1 MEETYQEVIDAY
13 NLSSEKK
20 QGMSLTDYIKR
31 NNIKIKDIDT
41 TPEKKAGGG
50 MMRLNYAMGS
60 EDEIP
65 EVEEESLEE
74 FRDLLKSLGAPTE
87 SKESGIRSL
96 KNKMVSND
104 ANERLLEQLY
114 EQFLDE
120 GMLPEEAAKAARKRF
135 MDMSVKRK
143 APSIKMA
150 EYNPGDYDPLIVDEY
165 EKYKFDAEE
174 QGQPV
179 MDIDEFLKMERA
191 GVMGGGI
198 MRNMYAA
205 GTPYEMMDGKK
216 REINLPEKFYDN
228 PFDAREAGDLEDRA
242 MYRDM
247 AKTDIP
253 VKKTNNSI
261 DLDVEAIKKLIEKKK
276 KEKAKRAKGGIAGVL

>member
-96 KNKMVSND
+96 KNKTAGMGGIMRLFETPYGFDRDGFES
-104 ANERLLEQLY
+104 ALLEFQDYKDSGGKLGLHDFVVN
-114 EQFLDE
+114 EFL
-120 GMLPEEAAKAARKRF
+120 GM
-135 MDMSVKRK
+135 VKNQDRK

-150 EYNPGDYDPLIVDEY
+150 EYRPGDYDPLIVEEY

-179 MDIDEFLKMERA
+179 MSIDEFLRMERA
-191 GVMGGGI
+191 EVMGGGI
-198 MRNMYAA
+198 MRNMYAS
-205 GTPYEMMDGKK
+205 GTK
-216 REINLPEKFYDN
+216 EKVYDN
-228 PFDAREAGDLEDRA
+228 PFDAREAADIED
-242 MYRDM
+242 M
-247 AKTDIP
+247 
-253 VKKTNNSI
+253 
-261 DLDVEAIKKLIEKKK
+261 IKKMKNDGDYRKLQKV
-276 KEKAKRAKGGIAGVL
+276 KGGISKLLMGD

>member
-60 EDEIP
+60 DDIP
-65 EVEEESLEE
+65 ELEEESLEE

-96 KNKMVSND
+96 KNKTAGMGNVMKLFETPYGFDRGGFEDMLIQYDDSG
-104 ANERLLEQLY
+104 ARGKGIKLY
-114 EQFLDE
+114 EFAIDFL
-120 GMLPEEAAKAARKRF
+120 GM
-135 MDMSVKRK
+135 VKNQDRK

-150 EYNPGDYDPLIVDEY
+150 EYRPGDYDPLIVEEY
-165 EKYKFDAEE
+165 EKYKFDAQE

-179 MDIDEFLKMERA
+179 MDIDEFLRMERA

-198 MRNMYAA
+198 MRNMYAS
-205 GTPYEMMDGKK
+205 GTK
-216 REINLPEKFYDN
+216 EKVYDN
-228 PFDAREAGDLEDRA
+228 PFDAREAADIED
-242 MYRDM
+242 M
-247 AKTDIP
+247 
-253 VKKTNNSI
+253 
-261 DLDVEAIKKLIEKKK
+261 IKKMKNDGDYRKLQKV
-276 KEKAKRAKGGIAGVL
+276 KGGISKLLMGD

>member
-60 EDEIP
+60 DDDIP
-65 EVEEESLEE
+65 ELEEESLEE
-74 FRDLLKSLGAPTE
+74 FRDLLKSLGAPTD

-96 KNKMVSND
+96 KNKTAGMGNVMKLFETPYGFDRGAFEDMLIQYDDSG
-104 ANERLLEQLY
+104 ARGKGIKLY
-114 EQFLDE
+114 EFAIDFL
-120 GMLPEEAAKAARKRF
+120 GM
-135 MDMSVKRK
+135 VKNQDRK

-150 EYNPGDYDPLIVDEY
+150 EYRPGDYDPLIVEEY
-165 EKYKFDAEE
+165 EKYKFDAQE

-179 MDIDEFLKMERA
+179 MDIDEFLRMERA

-198 MRNMYAA
+198 MRNMYAS
-205 GTPYEMMDGKK
+205 GTK
-216 REINLPEKFYDN
+216 EKVYDN
-228 PFDAREAGDLEDRA
+228 PFDAREAADIED
-242 MYRDM
+242 M
-247 AKTDIP
+247 
-253 VKKTNNSI
+253 
-261 DLDVEAIKKLIEKKK
+261 IKKMKNDGDYRKLQKV
-276 KEKAKRAKGGIAGVL
+276 KGGISKLLMGD

>member
-65 EVEEESLEE
+65 ELEELPLEE
-74 FRDLLKSLGAPTE
+74 FQDLLKSLGAPTD

-96 KNKMVSND
+96 KNKTAGMGNVMKLFETPYGFDRGAFEDMLIQYDDSGAKGKGIN
-104 ANERLLEQLY
+104 LY
-114 EQFLDE
+114 EFAIDFL
-120 GMLPEEAAKAARKRF
+120 GM
-135 MDMSVKRK
+135 VKNQDRK

-150 EYNPGDYDPLIVDEY
+150 EYRPGDYDPLIVDEY

-179 MDIDEFLKMERA
+179 MSIDEFLRMERA

-198 MRNMYAA
+198 MRNMYAD
-205 GTPYEMMDGKK
+205 GTPKLMGNPAVVEKIKNMREFRIANPDVEDVADYKGYYEKLKAQEDEIK
-216 REINLPEKFYDN
+216 RM
-228 PFDAREAGDLEDRA
+228 LE
-242 MYRDM
+242 RD
-247 AKTDIP
+247 
-253 VKKTNNSI
+253 KKTR
-261 DLDVEAIKKLIEKKK
+261 E
-276 KEKAKRAKGGIAGVL
+276 KRAKGGIAGVL

>member
-96 KNKMVSND
+96 KNKMASAPDPMDSRND
-104 ANERLLEQLY
+104 MLEILAERFYKKKLKDLTD
-114 EQFLDE
+114 DE
-120 GMLPEEAAKAARKRF
+120 YDDLIEALPDFDAKIK
-135 MDMSVKRK
+135 K

-150 EYNPGDYDPLIVDEY
+150 EYRPGDYDPLIVEEY
-165 EKYKFDAEE
+165 EKYKFDAQE

-179 MDIDEFLKMERA
+179 MSIDEFLRMERA

-198 MRNMYAA
+198 MRNMYAS
-205 GTPYEMMDGKK
+205 GTK
-216 REINLPEKFYDN
+216 EKFYDN
-228 PFDAREAGDLEDRA
+228 PFDAREAADIED
-242 MYRDM
+242 M
-247 AKTDIP
+247 
-253 VKKTNNSI
+253 
-261 DLDVEAIKKLIEKKK
+261 IKKMKNDGDYRKLQKV
-276 KEKAKRAKGGIAGVL
+276 KGGISKLLMGD

>member
-50 MMRLNYAMGS
+50 MMRLNYAIGS

-74 FRDLLKSLGAPTE
+74 FRDLLKSLGAPTD

-96 KNKMVSND
+96 KNKTAGMGNVMKLFETPYGFDRGAFEDMLIQYDDSG
-104 ANERLLEQLY
+104 ARGKGIKLY
-114 EQFLDE
+114 EFAIDFL
-120 GMLPEEAAKAARKRF
+120 GM
-135 MDMSVKRK
+135 VKNQDRK

-150 EYNPGDYDPLIVDEY
+150 EYNPGDYDPLIVEEY

-179 MDIDEFLKMERA
+179 MDIDEFLRMERA

-198 MRNMYAA
+198 MRNMYAD
-205 GTPYEMMDGKK
+205 GTPKLMGNPAVVEKIKNM
-216 REINLPEKFYDN
+216 REFRIAN
-228 PFDAREAGDLEDRA
+228 P
-242 MYRDM
+242 
-247 AKTDIP
+247 
-253 VKKTNNSI
+253 
-261 DLDVEAIKKLIEKKK
+261 DVEDVADYKGYYEKLK
-276 KEKAKRAKGGIAGVL
+276 KEKEKRAKGGIAGVL